1 MKRLILLCVLLTACA
16 TSPVQNDSDRQEC
29 LSSTRPTVDAFLAA
43 LTSGDAK
50 IGELFTEDATV
61 FFPMSDRPLRANGRA
76 EIASTFAAL
85 FGPNY
90 RGGVITPEALE
101 INCLGDA
108 AVVTFQIVNPNVT
121 SRRTFVL
128 RREAGRWLIVH
139 LHGSNVRKQ

>member
-1 MKRLILLCVLLTACA
+1 LKRLLFVAVLLTACA
-16 TSPVQNDSDRQEC
+16 TSPVEDRQSC
-29 LSSTRPTVDAFLAA
+29 LSSTRATLDAFLSA

-61 FFPMSDRPLRANGRA
+61 FFPMPNRPLRANGRA
-76 EIASTFAAL
+76 EISAAFASL

-101 INCLGDA
+101 IDCARDT

-128 RREAGRWLIVH
+128 RREAGRWRIVH
-139 LHGSNVRKQ
+139 LHGSNIRKE